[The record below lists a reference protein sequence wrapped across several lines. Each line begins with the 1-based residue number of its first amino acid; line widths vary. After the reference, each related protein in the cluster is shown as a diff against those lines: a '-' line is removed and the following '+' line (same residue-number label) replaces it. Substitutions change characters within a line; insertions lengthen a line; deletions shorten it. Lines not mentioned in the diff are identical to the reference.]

1 MRALL
6 RALMNA
12 LGITTIYE
20 ATNGDDAFDI
30 LRNLKPDLILTDLSM
45 KPINGIEFTL
55 QVRNAASS
63 PNPYI
68 PIIMIT
74 GHTERHRVE
83 AARDAGVTE
92 FLAKPIT
99 AQSLFSRV
107 GEIVDHPRAF
117 REMRRLFRPGP
128 QASPQRR
135 LLRPVP
141 PPRRFPGRRSHRLT
155 LARGKQDAPAQD
167 ASPQNRPSD
176 GLSAAA
182 AGGAPRPGDANAA
195 QRRDAGES
203 QSRDLSQEDR
213 IARRGARTCRSES
226 TRRRAH
232 GLEPCLRLG
241 ARNTR
246 HGGDGWTFGDGA
258 DRQRAVPLSRCS
270 GDCSAPNRTVRWR
283 LCISTPSFARRAPK
297 TKRCVTVTMVA
308 EQLSVAGRPQARR
321 I

>member
-1 MRALL
+1 MSGGAFDYLKALVVEDNQHMRALL

-107 GEIVDHPRAF
+107 GEIVDHPRPFVKCADYFGPDRRRHRSDDYSGPF
-117 REMRRLFRPGP
+117 RRREDF
-128 QASPQRR
+128 
-135 LLRPVP
+135 
-141 PPRRFPGRRSHRLT
+141 
-155 LARGKQDAPAQD
+155 
-167 ASPQNRPSD
+167 
-176 GLSAAA
+176 
-182 AGGAPRPGDANAA
+182 
-195 QRRDAGES
+195 
-203 QSRDLSQEDR
+203 QEDVA
-213 IARRGARTCRSES
+213 IA
-226 TRRRAH
+226 
-232 GLEPCLRLG
+232 
-241 ARNTR
+241 
-246 HGGDGWTFGDGA
+246 
-258 DRQRAVPLSRCS
+258 
-270 GDCSAPNRTVRWR
+270 
-283 LCISTPSFARRAPK
+283 
-297 TKRCVTVTMVA
+297 
-308 EQLSVAGRPQARR
+308 
-321 I
+321 